1 MLGARSISVVASS
14 STLNAPASQMSA
26 AGQQVRAKS
35 DAKADAKK
43 KVQPL
48 SFGVVT
54 RVKDGVAFA
63 RDLGFASFG
72 ELVIFVPSPAR
83 LKAMQKDAPAVNYVD
98 GMIVGLE
105 KDLTSVVIL
114 GNERLVKVGNPQ
126 MIDRIVGFKRASAQR
141 ARVWRVAD
149 VDSSAVRSFQS
160 DCRLRFQWWL
170 SCSHKSSILLLC
182 LFAAGWRPYPCSQG
196 YHRRQRWYRSAG
208 PCAEPARHAH
218 RRQVKGS
225 RDG

>member
-1 MLGARSISVVASS
+1 MNARPFSV
-14 STLNAPASQMSA
+14 LA
-26 AGQQVRAKS
+26 AGNTLMPTEMVMSSMVPIRTKT
-35 DAKADAKK
+35 DAKVDNKK

-83 LKAMQKDAPAVNYVD
+83 LKTMQKDAGTVNYVD

-114 GNERLVKVGNPQ
+114 GNERLVKVSTLN
-126 MIDRIVGFKRASAQR
+126 F
-141 ARVWRVAD
+141 
-149 VDSSAVRSFQS
+149 
-160 DCRLRFQWWL
+160 
-170 SCSHKSSILLLC
+170 
-182 LFAAGWRPYPCSQG
+182 Y
-196 YHRRQRWYRSAG
+196 
-208 PCAEPARHAH
+208 
-218 RRQVKGS
+218 
-225 RDG
+225 

>member
-1 MLGARSISVVASS
+1 MLPAVATPLSS
-14 STLNAPASQMSA
+14 SSVITSSL
-26 AGQQVRAKS
+26 RFKT
-35 DAKADAKK
+35 DAKPADTKK

-83 LKAMQKDAPAVNYVD
+83 LKTMQQKDGAVNYVD

-114 GNERLVKVGNPQ
+114 GNERLVKVS
-126 MIDRIVGFKRASAQR
+126 ISRISLIA
-141 ARVWRVAD
+141 
-149 VDSSAVRSFQS
+149 
-160 DCRLRFQWWL
+160 
-170 SCSHKSSILLLC
+170 C
-182 LFAAGWRPYPCSQG
+182 LFNKSGQKNKREKSTK
-196 YHRRQRWYRSAG
+196 RWAFFLWFLG
-208 PCAEPARHAH
+208 G
-218 RRQVKGS
+218 V
-225 RDG
+225 

>member
-1 MLGARSISVVASS
+1 MFRNLVIG
-14 STLNAPASQMSA
+14 LA
-26 AGQQVRAKS
+26 ACLALTACNKAG
-35 DAKADAKK
+35 DAKAPAAGAAAK

-83 LKAMQKDAPAVNYVD
+83 LKSMQKEAGAAVNYID

-114 GNERLVKVGNPQ
+114 GNERFVKVRPAA
-126 MIDRIVGFKRASAQR
+126 REARETRA
-141 ARVWRVAD
+141 
-149 VDSSAVRSFQS
+149 
-160 DCRLRFQWWL
+160 
-170 SCSHKSSILLLC
+170 
-182 LFAAGWRPYPCSQG
+182 
-196 YHRRQRWYRSAG
+196 
-208 PCAEPARHAH
+208 
-218 RRQVKGS
+218 
-225 RDG
+225 